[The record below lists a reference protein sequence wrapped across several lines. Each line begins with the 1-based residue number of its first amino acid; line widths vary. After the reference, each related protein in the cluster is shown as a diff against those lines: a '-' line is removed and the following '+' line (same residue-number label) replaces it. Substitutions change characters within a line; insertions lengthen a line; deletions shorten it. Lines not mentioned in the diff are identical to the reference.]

1 MLLAFLEILKYI
13 LPSVVVLLASY
24 FAMKAF
30 FNNEQ
35 NKRKMDIRSSNQKL
49 ITPIRLG
56 AYERLVMFLERIQPE
71 SMLMRLQQK
80 DATCKELHADML
92 SLIRAEFE
100 HNLSQQVYVSTQA
113 WEVIKS
119 AKENTVK
126 MLNMVAAKTKPDA
139 PSFELSKAILEFIMQ
154 TNKTPSAVAID
165 YLKNEVRQFF

>member
-1 MLLAFLEILKYI
+1 MIAFLEILKYI

-30 FNNEQ
+30 FDNEK
-35 NKRKMDIRSSNQKL
+35 NKRRIELRSSNQKL

-56 AYERLVMFLERIQPE
+56 AYERLVLFLERIQPD

-80 DATCKELHADML
+80 GMTSKDLQSDLL
-92 SLIRAEFE
+92 SLIRAEYE
-100 HNLSQQVYVSTQA
+100 HNLSQQVYVTNQA
-113 WEVIKS
+113 WEVVKS

-126 MLNMVAAKTKPDA
+126 IINMSAGKISPQAS
-139 PSFELSKAILEFIMQ
+139 SFDLSKAILETVMQ
-154 TNKTPSAVAID
+154 ANKTPSTVAIE

>member
-30 FNNEQ
+30 FENEQ
-35 NKRKMDIRSSNQKL
+35 NKRRVDLRTSNQKL

-56 AYERLVMFLERIQPE
+56 AYERLVVFLERIQPD

-80 DATCKELHADML
+80 GMTCKELHSDML
-92 SLIRAEFE
+92 SLIRAEYE
-100 HNLSQQVYVSTQA
+100 HNMSQQVYVSNQS
-113 WEVIKS
+113 WEVVKS

-126 MLNMVAAKTKPDA
+126 LINMAAKNVNQDA
-139 PSFELSKAILEFIMQ
+139 LSFELSKAILESVMQ
-154 TNKTPSAVAID
+154 ANKTPSTVGIE